1 MRVEIFPSMSLVV
14 STNRV
19 AFNPLGRI
27 FYIKIFIFFRSF
39 FSEGYK
45 FELLP
50 HAYAVEHS
58 RKKKAIY

>member
-27 FYIKIFIFFRSF
+27 FYIKIFIFLEVF
-39 FSEGYK
+39 FLKDINLSSC
-45 FELLP
+45 P
-50 HAYAVEHS
+50 THTQ
-58 RKKKAIY
+58 